1 MHYKQ
6 VYLNKTIADLKQYNI
21 LSYKD
26 ENGDIKEQKISNYN
40 KFNKISESLEE
51 GYCHKSDKRIEDDG
65 FLNDF
70 AGFMPL
76 RRDFEIEYEN
86 DIENYLADLEFYD
99 DDRPEDIAI
108 KLKQLEVYLKVL
120 NEREERKDFVMNR

>member
-1 MHYKQ
+1 
-6 VYLNKTIADLKQYNI
+6 
-21 LSYKD
+21 
-26 ENGDIKEQKISNYN
+26 
-40 KFNKISESLEE
+40 
-51 GYCHKSDKRIEDDG
+51 
-65 FLNDF
+65 
-70 AGFMPL
+70 MPL